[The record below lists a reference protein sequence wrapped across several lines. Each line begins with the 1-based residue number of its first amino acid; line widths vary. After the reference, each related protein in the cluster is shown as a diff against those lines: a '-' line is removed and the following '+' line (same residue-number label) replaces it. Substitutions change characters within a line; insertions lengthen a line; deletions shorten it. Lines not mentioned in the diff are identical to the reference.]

1 MSTTRAGTQAGQDAG
16 HANHS
21 HRRHRHRAQNF
32 PPKEYTDFTRTDI
45 SLIAPILLPKTEAE
59 TRSEYEKRIKKRIN
73 ELSAHLHCRHSLMS
87 SFCSLHSKL
96 SPRPIIS
103 LFNSLR
109 SEIEDE
115 IPDTWGPLVK
125 TKQLESMKRGIVQ
138 TAQNLAVLWLGQKA
152 FTERFGDDPPL
163 ALSKTKASSC
173 AACTLVMF
181 AADFQTQVALASLF
195 IGRVNPRTWNS
206 SKRIAWF
213 LEWTAARMP
222 ESVRED
228 SKKLIWDVGK
238 KFRLT
243 RIGSE
248 DAKSRKKK
256 SRVDQEDDNDGEFGP
271 GTASYPF
278 SLEREKRAEEKGPRK
293 MIDDVSQE
301 EIEAAESLLM
311 GHNGS
316 FRARCD
322 SNGSESIYSRT
333 MSGTTLP
340 DLSIRDEIEDIISLY
355 EGGGPHAR
363 VEDYSEFIGNPFA
376 DELES
381 QDVPNHPKEPKQE
394 KEEHKK
400 SRLENMIMK
409 GLRGWD

>member
-1 MSTTRAGTQAGQDAG
+1 MSTSRAGTQDGQHTN

-21 HRRHRHRAQNF
+21 HRPHRRRAQNF
-32 PPKEYTDFTRTDI
+32 PPKEYTDLTRTDI
-45 SLIAPILLPKTEAE
+45 SLIAPILLPKTEGE

-73 ELSAHLHCRHSLMS
+73 ELPVHLHCKHSLMS
-87 SFCSLHSKL
+87 SFCSLHGKL
-96 SPRPIIS
+96 TPRPIIS

-115 IPDTWGPLVK
+115 IPDTWGPLVR

-195 IGRVNPRTWNS
+195 IGRVNPRTWSS

-248 DAKSRKKK
+248 DARKKKTK
-256 SRVDQEDDNDGEFGP
+256 SRVDQEEDDGEVGP

-278 SLEREKRAEEKGPRK
+278 SLVREKRAEEKGPLK
-293 MIDDVSQE
+293 MIDEVSQE
-301 EIEAAESLLM
+301 EIDAAESLLM
-311 GHNGS
+311 GHNDS

-322 SNGSESIYSRT
+322 SYGSESIYSRT
-333 MSGTTLP
+333 MSGTSLP
-340 DLSIRDEIEDIISLY
+340 DLSIRGEIEDIISLY
-355 EGGGPHAR
+355 EGSGPYAR
-363 VEDYSEFIGNPFA
+363 VEDYSEFSGNPFA

-381 QDVPNHPKEPKQE
+381 HDEPSLPKEPKQE
-394 KEEHKK
+394 IEVPKK
-400 SRLENMIMK
+400 GRLESMIMK